1 MTLEL
6 IALPLDDA
14 IAIAEDDQSFYA
26 HAANADAIAEV
37 LGDAAA
43 AQADLYEQT
52 SAEEPWI
59 AYLAYDAD
67 ANEVVGICTFK
78 DMPEDGM
85 VEIAFYTFPGYEG
98 RGWGKAMAAALIEI
112 AWKTGEVDTVFAHT
126 ESGDGAE
133 ESAAVHIV
141 RKLGFTL
148 VGPMDYP
155 EGVVWQWELR
165 KRS

>member
-6 IALPLDDA
+6 IALSLDDA
-14 IAIAEDDQSFYA
+14 IAIAEDDKSFYA

-52 SAEEPWI
+52 DAVAPWLG
-59 AYLAYDAD
+59 YLAYDTR
-67 ANEVVGICTFK
+67 ANEIVGICAFK
-78 DMPEDGM
+78 DMPEDAM
-85 VEIAFYTFPGYEG
+85 VEIAFYTFPGHEG
-98 RGWGKAMAAALIEI
+98 RGWGGAMAAALVDM
-112 AWKTGEVDTVFAHT
+112 AWQTGEVDTIFAHT
-126 ESGDGAE
+126 EAE
-133 ESAAVHIV
+133 ENVSVRIV

-155 EGVVWQWELR
+155 EGTVWQWELR
-165 KRS
+165 RP

>member
-1 MTLEL
+1 MTFEL

-14 IAIAEDDQSFYA
+14 IAIAEDDKSFYA
-26 HAANADAIAEV
+26 HAANAEDIAEL

-52 SAEEPWI
+52 NATAPWI
-59 AYLAYDAD
+59 AYLAYDVD
-67 ANEVVGICTFK
+67 GNEIVGICAFK

-98 RGWGKAMAAALIEI
+98 RGWGRTMAAALLDI
-112 AWKTGEVDTVFAHT
+112 AWRTGEVDTIFAHT
-126 ESGDGAE
+126 EAAAE
-133 ESAAVHIV
+133 PDENASVRIV
-141 RKLGFTL
+141 KKLGFTL

-155 EGVVWQWELR
+155 EGIVWQWELR
-165 KRS
+165 RA